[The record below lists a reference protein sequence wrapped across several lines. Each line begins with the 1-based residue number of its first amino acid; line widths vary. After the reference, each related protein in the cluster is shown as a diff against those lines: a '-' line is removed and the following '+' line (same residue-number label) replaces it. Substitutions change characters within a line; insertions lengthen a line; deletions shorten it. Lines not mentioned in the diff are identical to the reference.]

1 MQPSTLRNE
10 LLQVSFLCISRA
22 TTALHLFWAA
32 TLFLQESFIYYY
44 YKKVKQR
51 FSNKKDFVKTC
62 SKSTRKNFGILGLNK
77 MMSKLLTVSKCLQ
90 LNC

>member
-32 TLFLQESFIYYY
+32 TLFLQESFINHY
-44 YKKVKQR
+44 YKKAKQR
-51 FSNKKDFVKTC
+51 FSNKKDFVKTY
-62 SKSTRKNFGILGLNK
+62 SKLTRKKLGHLEIE
-77 MMSKLLTVSKCLQ
+77 
-90 LNC
+90 